1 MTNCNDIIKKWW
13 RYPLAMFTGLA
24 IAIFFVFIGIQ
35 LASLFGPSSE
45 TGYTGMLFGLL
56 FGISIGG
63 FIAGYIV
70 SPVVGLLHHWAKII
84 LITPGVWI
92 ALFTLLSQSLE
103 FGISSEYL
111 VELIIPCFIGIILSF
126 YATYKGISQK
136 RKQQETA

>member
-1 MTNCNDIIKKWW
+1 MTSRNDISKKWW
-13 RYPLAMFTGLA
+13 RYPVAMFTGLA
-24 IAIFFVFIGIQ
+24 IAIFCVFIGIQ

-63 FIAGYIV
+63 FIAGHIAR
-70 SPVVGLLHHWAKII
+70 PVVGPLHHWVKIV

-92 ALFTLLSQSLE
+92 ALFTLISQSME
-103 FGISSEYL
+103 FGMSSEYL

-126 YATYKGISQK
+126 YATYKGLSLK
-136 RKQQETA
+136 RKQ